1 MIFISSY
8 LIVGFCTVV
17 KSIIK
22 PIVFGVSKKKGMT
35 QGMCRQSRGLT
46 DWQKGKQFEP
56 FWSLEL
62 HLLIMSVDLLLLF
75 SDWITADVLK
85 LIAQKGQELLKS
97 QHIQPHH
104 SLKIKAHKKSHIIDE
119 YTNEKEEY
127 QDCHGYSVSYL
138 CTCAAPASLKRGNL
152 EAYL

>member
-1 MIFISSY
+1 M
-8 LIVGFCTVV
+8 V

-35 QGMCRQSRGLT
+35 SINSTCRQSRGLT

-62 HLLIMSVDLLLLF
+62 HLLITSVDLLLLF

-104 SLKIKAHKKSHIIDE
+104 SLKIKAHKTTHH
-119 YTNEKEEY
+119 
-127 QDCHGYSVSYL
+127 C
-138 CTCAAPASLKRGNL
+138 
-152 EAYL
+152 